1 MPNPLP
7 TLVLAR
13 LAGLRFPVLA
23 AITAGLFVLTLV
35 VPDPIPFV
43 DELLLGLAT
52 LLLASWKR
60 RRAPVP
66 PGDRATADTG
76 DREPR

>member
-1 MPNPLP
+1 MPNPLQ

-60 RRAPVP
+60 RRPPAP
-66 PGDRATADTG
+66 PGD
-76 DREPR
+76 